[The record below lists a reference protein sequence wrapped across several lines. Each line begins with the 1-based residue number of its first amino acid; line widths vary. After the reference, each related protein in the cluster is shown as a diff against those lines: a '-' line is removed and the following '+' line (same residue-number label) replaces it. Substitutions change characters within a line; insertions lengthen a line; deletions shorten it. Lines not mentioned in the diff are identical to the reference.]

1 MKKSIRY
8 TQKQNDV
15 IELISHL
22 ILTKPSVVE
31 SLLSKHGVDFGFQP
45 SKENLINEVV
55 EKLKTKNL
63 LFNKDLE
70 GLLDVHVKNK
80 GQELIALKSQEYF
93 DNQVEDQFLGGIVG
107 GLAKGAISGISGLF
121 GKKKKSSGGS
131 SNAAAQQQA
140 AMAAKLKADMDA
152 KMRRLEDE
160 RRRAREE
167 ADRRRR
173 EEEDRRRRER
183 EEDERR
189 RRQEEEDRRRRES
202 ENANKEKSSKN
213 MLMIGGV
220 AAVLLVGG
228 VLVVAMK
235 K

>member
-63 LFNKDLE
+63 SFNKDLE
-70 GLLDVHVKNK
+70 GLLGVHVKNK

-93 DNQVEDQFLGGIVG
+93 DNQAEDQFLGGIVG

-121 GKKKKSSGGS
+121 GKKKSSGGN

-152 KMRRLEDE
+152 KMRRIEDE
-160 RRRAREE
+160 RRRAQEE

-173 EEEDRRRRER
+173 EEEERRRRER

-213 MLMIGGV
+213 MMMIGGL

>member
-63 LFNKDLE
+63 SFNKDLE
-70 GLLDVHVKNK
+70 GLLGVHVKNK

-121 GKKKKSSGGS
+121 GKKKSSGGS

-152 KMRRLEDE
+152 KMRRIEDE
-160 RRRAREE
+160 RRRAQEE

-173 EEEDRRRRER
+173 EEEERRRRER

-213 MLMIGGV
+213 MMMIGGL